1 MDSILMGLKE
11 QMSRCNVKDD
21 KSLLSLLKEIKK
33 LQRANNILDKG
44 EEFLLKFKSLSVPR
58 CPFASKLFVR
68 QVCQVT
74 GLGLFTS
81 VNIPKGAW
89 ITNYG
94 CDSVLL
100 NGCDDYAA
108 FDGDK
113 ANLSV
118 IVKTHAL
125 DVEHDCVQRIASN
138 SINDPAYLAHMAND
152 GPGPTFLKDVKLDS
166 TMFNASLKYLQ
177 QVTTTCNSKMV
188 RHRNGTAT
196 LQAVVD
202 IPANSEIRWAY
213 GFDYWASEKWS
224 EKMSQV
230 ELQKKMWPSPGT
242 PSYTVFTKCTS
253 AFQVNDFFQSPSPCQ
268 CSTCKDNE

>member
-1 MDSILMGLKE
+1 MDKLLKDL
-11 QMSRCNVKDD
+11 QDKMCLSNVKND
-21 KSLLSLLKEIKK
+21 KSLLSLLKEIEK
-33 LQRANNILDKG
+33 LQMANNLLDKG
-44 EEFLLKFKSLSVPR
+44 EAFLQNFKSFSVPE

-81 VNIPKGAW
+81 VDIPKGAW

-100 NGCDDYAA
+100 KGCDEFVA

-113 ANLSV
+113 ANLSL
-118 IVKTHAL
+118 IVQTHAL

-138 SINDPAYLAHMAND
+138 LIDDPNYLAHMAND
-152 GPGPTFLKDVKLDS
+152 GPGPAFLTGVELDS

-177 QVTTTCNSKMV
+177 QVASSCNSKMV

-196 LQAVVD
+196 LRAVVD

-213 GFDYWASEKWS
+213 GFDYWALQKWS
-224 EKMSQV
+224 KEISQV
-230 ELQKKMWPSPGT
+230 NLEKKMWPAPGT
-242 PSYTVFTKCTS
+242 PSYSVFTKCTS

-268 CSTCKDNE
+268 CFICKDNE